1 MMDLPH
7 QDYVVEPIL
16 PTGLYLLAGS
26 PKIGKSWFVL
36 QLGIAVSNGQSFL
49 GFKSHASS
57 VLYLCLEDTYQRIRN
72 RLMDYEEEY
81 LDHIDFVL
89 ESQSLDY
96 GLINDLKYHLETKP
110 DTKLIIIDTLQKI
123 RNNRSDG
130 YAYGQDYKDINVLN
144 KFVNET
150 GITVILVHHLRKM
163 KAEDSFE
170 EISGTTG
177 LTGAV
182 DGMFVMKKLSNRSQE
197 ATLIA
202 TGRDIESFE
211 LKLSF
216 NNSIHRFE
224 LLEKS
229 LEDEVED
236 NCIINVIKLIHELKY
251 FEGTASELSELLG
264 TSVTPSALSKKL
276 RRYENVL
283 RDHQVLYRYTR
294 TSYQKTITLTLDD
307 GSDGNDWTI
316 PPENLLSYPS

>member
-7 QDYVVEPIL
+7 QDYVVETIL

-72 RLMDYEEEY
+72 RLMDYEEEC

-96 GLINDLKYHLETKP
+96 GLINDLKYHLELKP
-110 DTKLIIIDTLQKI
+110 NTKLIIIDTLQKI

-182 DGMFVMKKLSNRSQE
+182 DGMFVMKKSSNRSQE

-216 NNSIHRFE
+216 NNLSHRFE

-229 LEDEVED
+229 LEDEIED
-236 NCIINVIKLIHELKY
+236 NCIISVIRLIYQLQF
-251 FEGTASELSELLG
+251 FEGSASELSELLD
-264 TSVTPSALSKKL
+264 VMITPSALSKKL

-283 RDHQVLYRYTR
+283 RDHQIFYRYTR
-294 TSYQKTITLTLDD
+294 TSYKKIITLILDD
-307 GSDGNDWTI
+307 GGDGNDCII